1 MKKILVWLT
10 ILLCA
15 ATILRSADETTPA
28 PAAAPA
34 AAEAPAAESEPE
46 TVIPEDSVS
55 DQRLTDL
62 ARLLHDANRRLGPA
76 ATAQALS
83 QAVTQELLK
92 RYPQLAESSDRPAL
106 IEVEQSDEQARRLLT
121 TQAVAKYPNQT
132 DAQWIAAA
140 EKEYPLYKK
149 NDKVT
154 IRYFKNPH
162 TTTTMK
168 GTFKGMANGRILL
181 DGNRTVRIHDMRNIE
196 ENDGEHGEIAKF
208 DHDVNR
214 QLRADWIDAQ
224 KQKLIED
231 RKAFVAKG
239 LRSASQKRRQQDF
252 LVNEKNGYTYVN
264 DEWLAPKEFIDNAID
279 AVLADNQRQQKEH
292 AAQVQNARNSNIQA
306 QGRIASARML
316 TTPPSSQPS
325 IPRNQ
330 YLAKLK
336 KIEEAR
342 AAKAAAEAKAKAEAE
357 AKAKAEA
364 EEQARRDKEAKEK
377 AEAERKARE
386 AQAQE
391 PEAEKGLDTTTIA
404 IGVVVL
410 ILIAGGVVWWL
421 KSHGGEKDL
430 DVSKFFEGKGK
441 LQKEFW
447 DDAAKDPDHFK
458 YVAYLFPNIEA
469 AQNALTSLSF
479 LYLDASGFIA
489 LKNGRNDI
497 RFGSYEHQG
506 KAVAFLGGQALNY
519 ARWREASMVWPELP
533 EAQYFKVSS
542 EPIVKLILPKLDDLQ
557 ESEGIKVDKIGEED
571 VRTETG
577 EINKV
582 FRYFC
587 ATKDMALQ
595 FLAKLNVEEEGVVI
609 RVETEQG
616 EFGKDINGIFTV

>member
-1 MKKILVWLT
+1 M
-10 ILLCA
+10 
-15 ATILRSADETTPA
+15 ADQG
-28 PAAAPA
+28 
-34 AAEAPAAESEPE
+34 
-46 TVIPEDSVS
+46 VGVF
-55 DQRLTDL
+55 
-62 ARLLHDANRRLGPA
+62 AR
-76 ATAQALS
+76 
-83 QAVTQELLK
+83 
-92 RYPQLAESSDRPAL
+92 
-106 IEVEQSDEQARRLLT
+106 
-121 TQAVAKYPNQT
+121 
-132 DAQWIAAA
+132 
-140 EKEYPLYKK
+140 
-149 NDKVT
+149 
-154 IRYFKNPH
+154 
-162 TTTTMK
+162 
-168 GTFKGMANGRILL
+168 
-181 DGNRTVRIHDMRNIE
+181 
-196 ENDGEHGEIAKF
+196 
-208 DHDVNR
+208 
-214 QLRADWIDAQ
+214 Q
-224 KQKLIED
+224 KC
-231 RKAFVAKG
+231 
-239 LRSASQKRRQQDF
+239 RQQDF
-252 LVNEKNGYTYVN
+252 LTNEKNGYTYVN

-279 AVLADNQRQQKEH
+279 AVLAENQRLQKEH
-292 AAQVQNARNSNIQA
+292 AAQLQAARNENIEA
-306 QGRIASARML
+306 QSRIAAARLL

-330 YLAKLK
+330 YLAKLR
-336 KIEEAR
+336 KIEVAR

-364 EEQARRDKEAKEK
+364 EAQAK
-377 AEAERKARE
+377 AEAEAKARAEEE
-386 AQAQE
+386 ARRKEDLAQNPE
-391 PEAEKGLDTTTIA
+391 PEKGLDLTTIA
-404 IGVVVL
+404 IGVILL
-410 ILIAGGVVWWL
+410 ILIAGGVVWWI

-469 AQNALTSLSF
+469 AQSALTSLSF
-479 LYLDASGFIA
+479 LSLDASGFIA

-506 KAVAFLGGQALNY
+506 KAVAFLGGEALNY

-557 ESEGIKVDKIGEED
+557 EAEGIKVEKIGEED
-571 VRTETG
+571 VRTESG

-609 RVETEQG
+609 RVETNDG